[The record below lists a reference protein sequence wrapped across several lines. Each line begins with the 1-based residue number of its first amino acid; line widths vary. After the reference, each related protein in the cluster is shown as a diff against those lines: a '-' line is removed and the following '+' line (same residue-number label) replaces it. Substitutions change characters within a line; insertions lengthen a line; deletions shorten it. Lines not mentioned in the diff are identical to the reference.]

1 MLDQGRTNERRF
13 KQPKFLKGTLPLP
26 KKDRL
31 KFSLS
36 GGFSVKSARG
46 HEPLFVFQEEVI
58 S

>member
-1 MLDQGRTNERRF
+1 MFDQGRTNERRF

-36 GGFSVKSARG
+36 GGLSVKSAMG
-46 HEPLFVFQEEVI
+46 HEPLFAFQEEVI
-58 S
+58 V